1 MTTPTPT
8 ERDVIQ
14 AADEFADAFDR
25 YRRKHACVD
34 SAAKYE
40 DWVAACQAYWIYHH
54 VREALDNPE
63 DWICSCGCENGA
75 DRPFCTSC
83 RACRL

>member
-1 MTTPTPT
+1 MTPT
-8 ERDVIQ
+8 ERDVIA

-63 DWICSCGCENGA
+63 DWICSCGCENGGN
-75 DRPFCTSC
+75 RPFCTSC